1 MNNSGTQDVGLEQR
15 LDHVEEALGL
25 KAPALEKRL
34 ETVESEL
41 ETLASKNPSKPF
53 LTLFDYVIKF
63 LGALTPIIV
72 LIVGFQIKDSV
83 DLAIQERELS
93 IKESRL
99 KIDEAKALDGL
110 LKNFRKSDIGV
121 NEASRT
127 ALMILDYGSAGIKPL
142 IQDLNVKQDH
152 SVRAQEAQNA
162 LKIHAAMSDDR
173 QLVCSLLGR
182 INTMQPPVF
191 NPQGLQRVTTLS
203 KDIGC
208 SDFK

>member
-1 MNNSGTQDVGLEQR
+1 MSNSGTQDVGLEQR

-34 ETVESEL
+34 EKVEGEL
-41 ETLASKNPSKPF
+41 KVLDKKNPSKPVLTF
-53 LTLFDYVIKF
+53 LDYVIKF

-72 LIVGFQIKDSV
+72 LIVGFEIKDSV

-121 NEASRT
+121 NEANRT

-142 IQDLNVKQDH
+142 IQDLNVNQDH

-162 LKIHAAMSDDR
+162 LKINAVMSDDR
-173 QLVCSLLGR
+173 QLICSLLGR
-182 INTMQPPVF
+182 INEMQPPVF
-191 NPQGLQRVTTLS
+191 YPQGLQRVTALS
-203 KDIGC
+203 KDISC
-208 SDFK
+208 RDFK